1 MKALVDEPQSADAA
15 AAAPAPRAKAQQ
27 SALILFNV
35 KAGGVVAADREKLT
49 AIATEHFSRF
59 EIVDLE
65 KLTPAIFKRSTKFDL
80 MVVLGG
86 DGTARSVAEQAP
98 NNAPPLI
105 LLPGGTL
112 NVLPR
117 ALYGELA
124 WPEALSAALERGK
137 LTRLSMGKANGEPFF
152 VAAIFGAPTLLA
164 RVREAVREH
173 EYGKAI
179 RRARHFIKRSFA
191 RGIRARPGSGAM
203 RKAEAIGV
211 LCPSYSGKVEGDDL
225 EWVRLDARSMID
237 LVRLGLRSMGEG
249 WRNDPAIE
257 LHRCQRGDVV
267 SLGLIPATLDGEP
280 KTFVSR
286 VRITFQRKGPKVIA
300 LEAEEG
306 K

>member
-1 MKALVDEPQSADAA
+1 MKQLVEQDAA
-15 AAAPAPRAKAQQ
+15 ATDAPQAPRVKAKV

-35 KAGGVVAADREKLT
+35 KAGGVVAADRERL
-49 AIATEHFSRF
+49 IALADETFSRY
-59 EIVDLE
+59 EIVDLDR
-65 KLTPAIFKRSTKFDL
+65 LNPALFKRSAKFDL

-86 DGTARSVAEQAP
+86 DGTARAVAEQAP
-98 NNAPPLI
+98 GNAPPLI

-124 WPEALSAALERGK
+124 WPDALTAALERGK
-137 LTRLSMGKANGEPFF
+137 VTRLSMGKANGEPFF

-179 RRARHFIKRSFA
+179 RRARHFIKRAFV
-191 RGIRARPGSGAM
+191 RGIRARPGDGAM
-203 RKAEAIGV
+203 RKAEAVGV
-211 LCPSYSGKVEGDDL
+211 LCPSFSGTVEGDDL
-225 EWVRLDARSMID
+225 EWVRLDAHSMID

-249 WRNDPAIE
+249 WRNDAAIE
-257 LHRCQRGDVV
+257 LHRCQRGDIV

-286 VRITFQRKGPKVIA
+286 VRITFQRKGPRVIA
-300 LEAEEG
+300 LESEESP
-306 K
+306 